1 MPRVGLIL
9 GLVAALGLAACGG
22 HSPTQ
27 PTPPPSG
34 NGGGGNGG
42 GGTTD
47 PPPPPPPPP
56 TLKITKILCFGD
68 SITAGTVQPPLSVL
82 ALDAGQPQ
90 GYPFKL
96 QTLETARYTSQTIT
110 VWNDGQAGEQAEDPV
125 AFGRFSQDVGDNH
138 PDVIL
143 LMEGSNDLG
152 NYSSSSPAAQR
163 TGITATVNSMED
175 MVREGQRLGATVF
188 VATIL
193 SQRSSGSRGGAADL
207 IAPYNQA
214 LKAMAAKKGAT
225 LVDVNAQFPLSQ
237 IGADGLH
244 PTEDGYET
252 IAEIFQAALAAAYEV
267 PPASTTSRIRK

>member
-1 MPRVGLIL
+1 
-9 GLVAALGLAACGG
+9 
-22 HSPTQ
+22 
-27 PTPPPSG
+27 
-34 NGGGGNGG
+34 
-42 GGTTD
+42 
-47 PPPPPPPPP
+47 
-56 TLKITKILCFGD
+56 
-68 SITAGTVQPPLSVL
+68 
-82 ALDAGQPQ
+82 
-90 GYPFKL
+90 
-96 QTLETARYTSQTIT
+96 
-110 VWNDGQAGEQAEDPV
+110 
-125 AFGRFSQDVGDNH
+125 
-138 PDVIL
+138 
-143 LMEGSNDLG
+143 
-152 NYSSSSPAAQR
+152 
-163 TGITATVNSMED
+163 MED

-225 LVDVNAQFPLSQ
+225 LVDVNAQFPLSL